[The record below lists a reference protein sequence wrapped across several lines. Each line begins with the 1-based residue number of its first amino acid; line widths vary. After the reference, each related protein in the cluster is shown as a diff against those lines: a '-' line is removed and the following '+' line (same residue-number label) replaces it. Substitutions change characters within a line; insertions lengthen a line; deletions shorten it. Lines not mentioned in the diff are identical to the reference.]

1 MRFFEMAGAIFILFE
16 LKKPLPAKYFSDLR
30 KERNIAQLQQDMRS
44 LQDELHMER
53 SRRQLTEG

>member
-1 MRFFEMAGAIFILFE
+1 MAGAIFILFE